1 MKRISTIIALSILSI
16 ATLIGCGKKQKI
28 IFEVESIFFES
39 EWSKPD
45 VQKECSILDERL
57 SSHINNGWKVVTA
70 SPKEKVVHRI
80 EDSGY
85 KKEVRES
92 IGRCI
97 GTEYILEK

>member
-1 MKRISTIIALSILSI
+1 MKRIANIIALSTLSF

-28 IFEVESIFFES
+28 IFEVESILFKS

-45 VQKECSILDERL
+45 VQKECSKLSESL

-70 SPKEKVVHRI
+70 SPKEKVIHRI
-80 EDSGY
+80 DEGGY
-85 KKEVRES
+85 KKEVGES